1 MSEGRLGN
9 CQYLRSDPKAGLRL
23 VLFARFPVPGR
34 TKTRLI
40 PALGARGAV
49 GLHRRLVLHALRTAH
64 ALRTMLPMD
73 LEIRFA
79 DGNEDAMNHWLGD
92 ELWCR
97 QQGVGNLGE
106 RMARAFDASFREGA
120 NATVLIGS
128 DCPGLTPERL
138 AAAFDALQS
147 NPAVLG
153 PATDGGYY
161 LIGLRRPVPE
171 LFQGV
176 KWGTDTVL
184 RESLQI
190 LERIGLKP
198 MLLEPLDDLDRAED
212 LPAWQHLVQAEEAH
226 SRRIS
231 VILPAWN
238 DAAHIEASIQS
249 VQAGHP
255 HEVLVV
261 DGGSVD
267 GTQSIATTAGAKVLS
282 SRPGRARQMNAGAA
296 RATGKILLFLHSDT
310 CLPADWPDIV
320 QETLARPHVL
330 AGAFALRIREAF
342 AGRRLIEQAATLR
355 SRHLQSPYGDQGL
368 FLRRSLFEELGG
380 FADLP
385 IMEDYELAQRLKAL
399 GRIVTVKAGATTSGR
414 RWCRLGVIRTTL
426 INSMMVIG
434 YNMGISPARLAKLYS
449 AAGLRVRS

>member
-1 MSEGRLGN
+1 
-9 CQYLRSDPKAGLRL
+9 L

-40 PALGARGAV
+40 PALGALGAAA
-49 GLHRRLVLHALRTAH
+49 LHRRLVLHALRTAQ
-64 ALRTMLPMD
+64 ALRASLPMD
-73 LEIRFA
+73 LEIRVA
-79 DGNEDAMNHWLGD
+79 DSNEAAMNHWLGD

-97 QQGVGNLGE
+97 QQGDGNLGE
-106 RMARAFDASFREGA
+106 RMARAFEESFREGSI
-120 NATVLIGS
+120 ATVLIGS
-128 DCPGLTPERL
+128 DCPGLTPEGL

-147 NPAVLG
+147 HPAVLG

-171 LFQGV
+171 LFQGMN
-176 KWGTDTVL
+176 WGTGTVLSESLGILQRLQLDTVL
-184 RESLQI
+184 
-190 LERIGLKP
+190 LETLH
-198 MLLEPLDDLDRAED
+198 DLDRAED
-212 LPAWQHLVQAEEAH
+212 LPVWQQLVQEEDAQ
-226 SRRIS
+226 SSKIS
-231 VILPAWN
+231 VILPALN

-249 VQAGHP
+249 AQAGHP

-261 DGGSVD
+261 DGGSAD
-267 GTQSIATTAGAKVLS
+267 GTPRIAEAAGAQVFS
-282 SRPGRARQMNAGAA
+282 SKPGRARQMNAGAA
-296 RATGKILLFLHSDT
+296 RATGNILLFLHSDT
-310 CLPADWPDIV
+310 CLPANWPRIV
-320 QETLARPHVL
+320 QETLEQPVVL

-342 AGRRLIEQAATLR
+342 TGRWLIELAANLR
-355 SRHLQSPYGDQGL
+355 SRHLQSPYGDQAL

-385 IMEDYELAQRLKAL
+385 IMEDYELTRRLKAL

-414 RWCRLGVIRTTL
+414 RWCRLGVVRTTL

-434 YNMGISPARLAKLYS
+434 YTLGISPARLAKLYS